1 MGGNYSFELKPI
13 ETQAPQVFGHND
25 SFLGGVL
32 LHQNV
37 REDVSRKLLHCKLLS
52 VFASYL
58 TDGIF
63 ETDANFVSFLFYYHC
78 IRSTY

>member
-1 MGGNYSFELKPI
+1 MLVTPKRPHELIFSIAIGANYSFELNSI
-13 ETQAPQVFGHND
+13 ETQAPQFFGHND

-63 ETDANFVSFLFYYHC
+63 
-78 IRSTY
+78 